1 LKKRHLEVT
10 MISFSEKAV
19 EKVREFAGQMP
30 EAEGKDLRLFI
41 QGIGCNGFSYGFTF
55 DETRDGDTV
64 VEEGGL
70 KVLVD
75 AQSAQHLG
83 GASVDFVEDDRG
95 AGFVVDNPNSPEQA
109 MGGCG
114 SGGCGCG

>member
-1 LKKRHLEVT
+1 
-10 MISFSEKAV
+10 
-19 EKVREFAGQMP
+19 
-30 EAEGKDLRLFI
+30 
-41 QGIGCNGFSYGFTF
+41 
-55 DETRDGDTV
+55 
-64 VEEGGL
+64 
-70 KVLVD
+70 VLVD